1 MNETTDPIVRVSFEI
16 QPFARR
22 FVGCAER
29 EVAFVRVE
37 DEMTA
42 RAGFGECAPLAGLH
56 GESLSDAMSDLEDF
70 LDGTREISAL
80 APSSAFA
87 VSCALA
93 TSEGFGGRAVPAARV
108 AAFFAGTA
116 DELDDN
122 EIARLASAS
131 VIKLKIGRAAVTDER
146 RLLEHALASFP
157 SARFRLDGNRA
168 LSLDDCVSLL
178 RGLDV
183 ARFEYLEEP
192 LVDPSQLSTLANST
206 GIAIALDES
215 VVDRSP
221 GARALRAQLARDGVV
236 SAWVLRMSAIGAL
249 DDVYAIAADA
259 AEHQADVVLSTA
271 YESSYT
277 LRLAVHVAAA
287 IPNARRAHGL
297 GTAHLLV
304 TDSCAPA
311 LVRDGKLAG
320 DPLPIPLAEAWE

>member
-1 MNETTDPIVRVSFEI
+1 
-16 QPFARR
+16 
-22 FVGCAER
+22 
-29 EVAFVRVE
+29 
-37 DEMTA
+37 
-42 RAGFGECAPLAGLH
+42 
-56 GESLSDAMSDLEDF
+56 MSDLEDF

-80 APSSAFA
+80 APSAAFA

-116 DELDDN
+116 DELDVN
-122 EIARLASAS
+122 EIARLAGAS
-131 VIKLKIGRAAVTDER
+131 VIKLKIGRAAF
-146 RLLEHALASFP
+146 EHALASFP

-168 LSLDDCVSLL
+168 LSLGDCVSLL

-249 DDVYAIAADA
+249 DDVYAMAAAA

>member
-1 MNETTDPIVRVSFEI
+1 M
-16 QPFARR
+16 
-22 FVGCAER
+22 
-29 EVAFVRVE
+29 
-37 DEMTA
+37 
-42 RAGFGECAPLAGLH
+42 
-56 GESLSDAMSDLEDF
+56 
-70 LDGTREISAL
+70 
-80 APSSAFA
+80 
-87 VSCALA
+87 
-93 TSEGFGGRAVPAARV
+93 
-108 AAFFAGTA
+108 
-116 DELDDN
+116 
-122 EIARLASAS
+122 
-131 VIKLKIGRAAVTDER
+131 
-146 RLLEHALASFP
+146 
-157 SARFRLDGNRA
+157 
-168 LSLDDCVSLL
+168 
-178 RGLDV
+178 
-183 ARFEYLEEP
+183 
-192 LVDPSQLSTLANST
+192 DPSQLSTLANST

-249 DDVYAIAADA
+249 DDVYAMAADA